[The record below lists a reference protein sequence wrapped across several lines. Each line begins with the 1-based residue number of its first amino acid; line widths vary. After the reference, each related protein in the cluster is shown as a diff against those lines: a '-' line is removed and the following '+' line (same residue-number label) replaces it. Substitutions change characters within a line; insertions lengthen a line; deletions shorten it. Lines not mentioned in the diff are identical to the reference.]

1 MNVDTSQTAI
11 NWLAW
16 IVVPLIVAS
25 ILGYIFYLRQRSR
38 RRLVRRVAELEAL
51 SLAGRAIVAAE
62 LDLNALCEL
71 IAQQAGH
78 VIDNTTFQIGLFD
91 GSFYEILY
99 WTVNGQQQQTP
110 QRFDL
115 KNIGGHPSDG
125 GLVGWVRDA
134 GQPILV
140 RDFQKEMERLPATPR
155 PRSQKNIPGE
165 GFPRS
170 ALFVPLVSGEQT
182 IGIIGVQSLQPN
194 RFGEQDLRRLNIIAN
209 QAAAAIANARL
220 FAQERMRAAHLA
232 LVGKIAREVNAA
244 LDLDE
249 LFALVVRLTEETFAF
264 HPVNI
269 FTLDPGKEQ
278 MVIRASSGLNGLV
291 GDIGEVAS
299 DEWRVASEEQE
310 SNARTLSTSQSPI
323 SNLHASNGWITVPI
337 GVGIPGIAAATRT
350 TVVSNNTADDE
361 RFLVCLDDMPP
372 ELVRDTRAEIAI
384 PLVVNDELLGVLD
397 VHSSQIGVFNATEKP
412 VLEALAAEVAS
423 AIYKARQ
430 LALQQAQAWVATA
443 QLQVAEAISMSGDLD
458 EMLETIARLTPMLSG
473 VSYCGIFLWNEEL
486 ELYRGSSFSDATGNC
501 PQAFNGLELTLG
513 MWGALDAVH
522 VGQEPITTW
531 QLPNVVARACRPLL
545 DDPQHPLL
553 LYPILG
559 SQEQTVGVLLV
570 DACYPPQSG
579 NGFELGSERG
589 TAQRQ
594 EELLRNIAH
603 QTGQAVES
611 IWLRTAQQEEA
622 WVNTALLKVA
632 EAVNNL
638 VDLNE
643 ILDTIVRLVP
653 MLVGVDAVLILVWDE
668 MRQVFYPGPTYG
680 ISPMGRG
687 LIDTLHIDGEEFLRM
702 TPELEDMDT
711 AVERAPTH
719 TYYPIRMSG
728 WLRTILNNASV
739 AFNFPLIARGRLVGA
754 MIVGRAEANA
764 MRFSSRR
771 LNILNGIA
779 QQAATAVVNNQLY
792 RESAERLRLQQE
804 LDVAQ
809 KIQTS
814 FLPDKEP
821 NIPGCS
827 VASFWQA
834 ARQVSGDFYDFLPL
848 SGGRWGIAIADVA
861 DKGVPAALFMALSR
875 TILRTVAFTRSDPAQ
890 VLMRTNEIIGK
901 EARSDLFVTI
911 FYGVWEPATE
921 RFIYANAGHNPP
933 LLMRP
938 NGRFNE
944 LPGHGIAL
952 GVLPEIE
959 MDSYAVHLRPGE
971 TIILYTDGVTEAL
984 NEDYDEFGM
993 QRLRVAASGAARLNA
1008 PGIVGRITDSIRDH
1022 AGDSPQFDD
1031 ITLIVMKRQKSE

>member
-1 MNVDTSQTAI
+1 
-11 NWLAW
+11 
-16 IVVPLIVAS
+16 
-25 ILGYIFYLRQRSR
+25 
-38 RRLVRRVAELEAL
+38 
-51 SLAGRAIVAAE
+51 
-62 LDLNALCEL
+62 
-71 IAQQAGH
+71 
-78 VIDNTTFQIGLFD
+78 
-91 GSFYEILY
+91 
-99 WTVNGQQQQTP
+99 
-110 QRFDL
+110 
-115 KNIGGHPSDG
+115 
-125 GLVGWVRDA
+125 
-134 GQPILV
+134 
-140 RDFQKEMERLPATPR
+140 
-155 PRSQKNIPGE
+155 
-165 GFPRS
+165 
-170 ALFVPLVSGEQT
+170 
-182 IGIIGVQSLQPN
+182 
-194 RFGEQDLRRLNIIAN
+194 
-209 QAAAAIANARL
+209 
-220 FAQERMRAAHLA
+220 MRAAHLA
-232 LVGKIAREVNAA
+232 LVGKIAREVNAT

-269 FTLDPGKEQ
+269 FTLDPQKEQ
-278 MVIRASSGLNGLV
+278 MVIRASSGLNGM
-291 GDIGEVAS
+291 GT
-299 DEWRVASEEQE
+299 EEQE
-310 SNARTLSTSQSPI
+310 SREETSNGQLATAGAQFPI
-323 SNLHASNGWITVPI
+323 SNLQSPNLPVPRSRSTNGWITVPV
-337 GVGIPGIAAATRT
+337 GVGIAGIAAATRT

-397 VHSSQIGVFNATEKP
+397 VHSSQIGVFNVTEKP

-430 LALQQAQAWVATA
+430 LAWQQAQAWVATA
-443 QLQVAEAISMSGDLD
+443 QLQVAQAISMSGDLD
-458 EMLETIARLTPMLSG
+458 EMLETVARLTPMLSG
-473 VSYCGIFLWNEEL
+473 VSYCGILLWNEER
-486 ELYRGSSFSDATGNC
+486 ELYWGSSFSDATGDC
-501 PQAFNGLELTLG
+501 PQPFNGLELTLG
-513 MWGALDAVH
+513 SWGALDAVH

-531 QLPNVVARACRPLL
+531 QVPNALMRACRPLL
-545 DDPQHPLL
+545 DNPAHPLL

-570 DACYPPQSG
+570 DACYPAQSG
-579 NGFELGSERG
+579 SGFELESERG
-589 TAQRQ
+589 IAQRQ

-603 QTGQAVES
+603 QTGQAVEG

-653 MLVGVDAVLILVWDE
+653 MLVGVDAVLVLVWDE
-668 MRQVFYPGPTYG
+668 IRQVFYPGPTYG

-687 LIDTLHIDGEEFLRM
+687 LVDTLHIDGEEFLRM

-711 AVERAPTH
+711 AVERAPTNA
-719 TYYPIRMSG
+719 YYPIRMSG
-728 WLRTILNNASV
+728 WLRTILNNASI

-754 MIVGRAEANA
+754 MIVGRAEASIL
-764 MRFSSRR
+764 RFSSRR

-821 NIPGCS
+821 KIPGYS

-875 TILRTVAFTRSDPAQ
+875 TILRTVAFSRSDPAQ

-971 TIILYTDGVTEAL
+971 TIIFYTDGVTEAL

-1031 ITLIVMKRQKSE
+1031 ITLIVMKRQKGG